1 MEMKEFVSNFAAQF
15 DETEESVFTPET
27 RFREI
32 EEWSSL
38 VALSVIAMV
47 GDSLENDY
55 NTPKKFGMQA
65 RFLKRSG
72 KDENTPECVA
82 DLSEI
87 LA

>member
-1 MEMKEFVSNFAAQF
+1 MKEFVSNFAAQF

-47 GDSLENDY
+47 DEEYDVTLKGDDIKKSETIADIY
-55 NTPKKFGMQA
+55 NT
-65 RFLKRSG
+65 
-72 KDENTPECVA
+72 VA
-82 DLSEI
+82 SE
-87 LA
+87 L

>member
-38 VALSVIAMV
+38 VALSLISMVDEEYDVTLKGDDIKYSETIA
-47 GDSLENDY
+47 DIY
-55 NTPKKFGMQA
+55 NT
-65 RFLKRSG
+65 
-72 KDENTPECVA
+72 VA
-82 DLSEI
+82 SKL
-87 LA
+87 

>member
-47 GDSLENDY
+47 DEEYDV
-55 NTPKKFGMQA
+55 T
-65 RFLKRSG
+65 LKETTLKIGNNSG
-72 KDENTPECVA
+72 Y
-82 DLSEI
+82 L
-87 LA
+87 

>member
-1 MEMKEFVSNFAAQF
+1 MTKKQFMEMKEFVSNFAAQF

-47 GDSLENDY
+47 
-55 NTPKKFGMQA
+55 
-65 RFLKRSG
+65 
-72 KDENTPECVA
+72 DEE
-82 DLSEI
+82 
-87 LA
+87 

>member
-38 VALSVIAMV
+38 IALSVIAMV
-47 GDSLENDY
+47 DEEYDVTLKGDDIKNSE
-55 NTPKKFGMQA
+55 T
-65 RFLKRSG
+65 
-72 KDENTPECVA
+72 VA
-82 DLSEI
+82 DIYNAVAAKL
-87 LA
+87 

>member
-1 MEMKEFVSNFAAQF
+1 MKEFVSNFAAQF

-47 GDSLENDY
+47 DEEYDVTLKGDDIKKSETTADIY
-55 NTPKKFGMQA
+55 NTVTSK
-65 RFLKRSG
+65 L
-72 KDENTPECVA
+72 
-82 DLSEI
+82 
-87 LA
+87 

>member
-1 MEMKEFVSNFAAQF
+1 MKEFVSNFAAQF

-47 GDSLENDY
+47 DEEYDVTLKGDDI
-55 NTPKKFGMQA
+55 KK
-65 RFLKRSG
+65 S
-72 KDENTPECVA
+72 ETIA
-82 DLSEI
+82 DI
-87 LA
+87 

>member
-1 MEMKEFVSNFAAQF
+1 MKEFVSNFAAQF

-47 GDSLENDY
+47 DEEYDVTLKGDDIKKSETIGDIY
-55 NTPKKFGMQA
+55 NT
-65 RFLKRSG
+65 
-72 KDENTPECVA
+72 VA
-82 DLSEI
+82 SKL
-87 LA
+87 